1 MTLES
6 KSELQLRSPDK
17 LTAIEEFGR
26 IKGCSNVFNKKKTGH
41 SKHLFKTVLKQKN
54 SKN

>member
-26 IKGCSNVFNKKKTGH
+26 IKKTFH